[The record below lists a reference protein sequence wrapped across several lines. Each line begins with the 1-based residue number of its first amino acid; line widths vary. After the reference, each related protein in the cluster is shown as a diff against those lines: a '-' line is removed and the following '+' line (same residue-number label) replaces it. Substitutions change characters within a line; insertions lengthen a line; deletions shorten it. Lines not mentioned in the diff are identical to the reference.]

1 MANEDIRKAISEAK
15 VKYWQVA
22 DALGMTDGGFS
33 RKLRN
38 ELSTK
43 EKERVFRA
51 IKEAAAE
58 EIEPETDNELVKRI
72 RGLLIYAGADAVVW
86 DEDMEQLGIKFAD
99 GSFVTQSMSHRTPLQ
114 CIQDIGRAI
123 ERSGIT
129 FYERSYNQ

>member
-22 DALGMTDGGFS
+22 DALGMSDGGFS
-33 RKLRN
+33 RKLRD
-38 ELSTK
+38 ELST
-43 EKERVFRA
+43 EDKERVFQA
-51 IKEAAAE
+51 IKEAAAK
-58 EIEPETDNELVKRI
+58 IEPKTDNELIKRI

-86 DEDMEQLGIKFAD
+86 DEEVEQLGIKFAD